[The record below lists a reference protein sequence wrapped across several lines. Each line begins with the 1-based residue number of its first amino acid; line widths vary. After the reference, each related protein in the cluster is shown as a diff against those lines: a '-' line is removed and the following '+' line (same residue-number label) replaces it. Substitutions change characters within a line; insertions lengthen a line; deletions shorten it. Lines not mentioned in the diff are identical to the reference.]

1 MQVPSTNANRDRALL
16 RDVRIRT
23 QEIKGDIYNLSKG
36 FQLIYLLKPPLRRNI
51 NNKNI

>member
-16 RDVRIRT
+16 HDVRIRT